1 MVGELEKERVLF
13 PNRKKTIFKSKL
25 LMRLFVLWYNFTRPH
40 KPPKKTTS
48 NNNNFNAYPK

>member
-1 MVGELEKERVLF
+1 LVGELEKERVLF